1 MDLCGLTGPVWKPCD
16 LHGSEGPKVRG
27 FESFPLRQP
36 GQPAGLGQLGGRFA
50 EGSGGSFA
58 LGMSVYR
65 LVDTLPDLRTVR
77 DLSRSMAMLDAV
89 LCREWDYRY
98 YSFD

>member
-1 MDLCGLTGPVWKPCD
+1 
-16 LHGSEGPKVRG
+16 
-27 FESFPLRQP
+27 
-36 GQPAGLGQLGGRFA
+36 
-50 EGSGGSFA
+50 
-58 LGMSVYR
+58 MSVYR